1 MMEEDIM
8 SILKKEKEIWVTKF
22 DEEHAQKFRTQ
33 VMDAAA
39 GDPSRPIVI
48 YIDSYGGYVD
58 ALAKMIETLD
68 EIPNPIVTCCMGKAM
83 SCGAM
88 LLSHGDVRFLGKHS
102 RVMVH
107 EVSSGTIG
115 NVQDMKD
122 DVKET
127 VRLNEYFM
135 GLLAKNC
142 GFKNYEELRAVI
154 KEQDGRERYLVGED
168 ALKFGIVDAIGLPKV
183 SGRMGYEVAKQYSR
197 APFAARNEQTLLKTK
212 GKKKT
217 VRSSGKSS
225 VVNNKKKKKTSMERI
240 PSTKRATNAQK
251 SETKKR

>member
-1 MMEEDIM
+1 MEDDVVIK
-8 SILKKEKEIWVTKF
+8 SKEIWVTKF
-22 DEEHAQKFRTQ
+22 DEEHAQKFRDQ
-33 VMDAAA
+33 VMEVAAL
-39 GDPSRPIVI
+39 GPTKPVVV

-68 EIPNPIVTCCMGKAM
+68 EIPNPVVTCCMGKAM

-88 LLSHGDVRFLGKHS
+88 LLSHGDVRFLGRHS

-127 VRLNEYFM
+127 VRLNEHFM
-135 GLLAKNC
+135 GLLARNC
-142 GFKNYEELRAVI
+142 GFANYAELRSVI
-154 KEQDGRERYLVGED
+154 KEQDGRERYLHGEE
-168 ALKFGIVDAIGLPKV
+168 ALKFGIVDAIGTPKIHT
-183 SGRMGYEVAKQYSR
+183 RMTFEVTKQ
-197 APFAARNEQTLLKTK
+197 PLKQPLETRNKQTIKPRKSK

-217 VRSSGKSS
+217 AKSD
-225 VVNNKKKKKTSMERI
+225 TR
-240 PSTKRATNAQK
+240 KR
-251 SETKKR
+251 

>member
-1 MMEEDIM
+1 MEDEIM
-8 SILKKEKEIWVTKF
+8 IFPTKSSEIWVTKF
-22 DEEHAQKFRTQ
+22 DEESAQKFRAA
-33 VMDAAA
+33 VMDQAKS
-39 GDPSRPIVI
+39 DPTKPIVI

-68 EIPNPIVTCCMGKAM
+68 EVPNPIVTACMGKAM

-88 LLSHGDVRFLGKHS
+88 LLSHGDVRFLGRHS

-142 GFKNYEELRAVI
+142 GFKNYEELRTVI
-154 KEQDGRERYLVGED
+154 KEQDGRERYLFGNE
-168 ALKFGIVDAIGLPKV
+168 AIEFGIVDAIGTPRI
-183 SGRMGYEVAKQYSR
+183 SSRTMFEVTKQSVK
-197 APFAARNEQTLLKTK
+197 APFASRNKQTLLKTT
-212 GKKKT
+212 GKKKQ
-217 VRSSGKSS
+217 VRAAT
-225 VVNNKKKKKTSMERI
+225 KTA
-240 PSTKRATNAQK
+240 KRVKVAKK
-251 SETKKR
+251 SETKKK

>member
-1 MMEEDIM
+1 MEEEIV
-8 SILKKEKEIWVTKF
+8 SIPEIWVTKF
-22 DEEHAQKFRTQ
+22 DEEHAQKFRVAVQAVTK
-33 VMDAAA
+33 
-39 GDPSRPIVI
+39 GDPTRPVII

-68 EIPNPIVTCCMGKAM
+68 EIPNPIVTACMGKAM

-88 LLSHGDVRFLGKHS
+88 LLSHGDVRFLGRHS

-127 VRLNEYFM
+127 VRLNEHFM
-135 GLLAKNC
+135 GLLARNC
-142 GFKNYEELRAVI
+142 GFKSYAELRSVI
-154 KEQDGRERYLVGED
+154 KEQDGRERYLVGEQ
-168 ALKFGIVDAIGLPKV
+168 ALKFGIVDAIGLPKI
-183 SGRMGYEVAKQYSR
+183 SAKTIYEVSKQLVK
-197 APFAARNEQTLLKTK
+197 APFASRNKQTIAN
-212 GKKKT
+212 GKKKA
-217 VRSSGKSS
+217 VKR
-225 VVNNKKKKKTSMERI
+225 KTS
-240 PSTKRATNAQK
+240 KKK

>member
-1 MMEEDIM
+1 MEEETLTGIP
-8 SILKKEKEIWVTKF
+8 EIWVTKF
-22 DEEHAQKFRTQ
+22 DEEHAQKFRVAVQ
-33 VMDAAA
+33 AATK
-39 GDPSRPIVI
+39 GDPTRPIIV

-68 EIPNPIVTCCMGKAM
+68 EIPNPVVTACMGKAM

-88 LLSHGDVRFLGKHS
+88 LLSHGDVRFLGRHS

-127 VRLNEYFM
+127 VRLNEHFM
-135 GLLAKNC
+135 GLLARNC
-142 GFKNYEELRAVI
+142 GFKSYAELRSVI
-154 KEQDGRERYLVGED
+154 KEQDGRERYLFGEE

-183 SGRMGYEVAKQYSR
+183 SGKISYEVTKQLVK
-197 APFAARNEQTLLKTK
+197 APFASRNKQVILK
-212 GKKKT
+212 GKKKA
-217 VRSSGKSS
+217 VKQ
-225 VVNNKKKKKTSMERI
+225 KTS
-240 PSTKRATNAQK
+240 KKK

>member
-1 MMEEDIM
+1 MEEDIM
-8 SILKKEKEIWVTKF
+8 HLLKKDKEIWVTKF
-22 DEEHAQKFRTQ
+22 DEEHAQKFRQQ

-142 GFKNYEELRAVI
+142 GFANYEELRAVI
-154 KEQDGRERYLVGED
+154 KEQDGRERYLVGNE
-168 ALKFGIVDAIGLPKV
+168 ALAFGIVDAIGLPKV
-183 SGRMGYEVAKQYSR
+183 SGRMGYEVTKQHTR
-197 APFAARNEQTLLKTK
+197 APFASRNKQTLLKTK

-217 VRSSGKSS
+217 VRATKGAS
-225 VVNNKKKKKTSMERI
+225 VSKKQSKETKK
-240 PSTKRATNAQK
+240 PSTKRPSATEK

>member
-1 MMEEDIM
+1 MEDEIM
-8 SILKKEKEIWVTKF
+8 IFPAKAQEIWVTKF
-22 DEEHAQKFRTQ
+22 DEESAQKFRAA
-33 VMDAAA
+33 VMAEAKM
-39 GDPSRPIVI
+39 DPTKPIVI

-68 EIPNPIVTCCMGKAM
+68 EVPNPIVTCCMGKAM

-88 LLSHGDVRFLGKHS
+88 LLSHGDVRFLGRHS

-154 KEQDGRERYLVGED
+154 KEQDGRERYLFGQE
-168 ALKFGIVDAIGLPKV
+168 AIEFGIVDAIGTPNISSRTV
-183 SGRMGYEVAKQYSR
+183 YEVTKKPIK
-197 APFAARNEQTLLKTK
+197 APFASRNKQTLLAPKST
-212 GKKKT
+212 GKKKSAKP
-217 VRSSGKSS
+217 VKAA
-225 VVNNKKKKKTSMERI
+225 K
-240 PSTKRATNAQK
+240 K
-251 SETKKR
+251 SETKKK

>member
-1 MMEEDIM
+1 MEEEIV
-8 SILKKEKEIWVTKF
+8 SIPEIWVTKF
-22 DEEHAQKFRTQ
+22 DEEHAQKFRVAVQAVTK
-33 VMDAAA
+33 
-39 GDPSRPIVI
+39 GDPTRPVII

-68 EIPNPIVTCCMGKAM
+68 EIPNPIVTACMGKAM

-88 LLSHGDVRFLGKHS
+88 LLSHGDVRFLGRHS

-127 VRLNEYFM
+127 VRLNEHFM
-135 GLLAKNC
+135 GLLARNC
-142 GFKNYEELRAVI
+142 GFKSYAELRSVI
-154 KEQDGRERYLVGED
+154 KEQDGRERYLVGEQ
-168 ALKFGIVDAIGLPKV
+168 ALKFGIVDAIGIPKI
-183 SGRMGYEVAKQYSR
+183 SAKTIYEVSKQLVK
-197 APFAARNEQTLLKTK
+197 APFPSRNKQTIAN
-212 GKKKT
+212 GKKKA
-217 VRSSGKSS
+217 VKR
-225 VVNNKKKKKTSMERI
+225 KTS
-240 PSTKRATNAQK
+240 KKK

>member
-1 MMEEDIM
+1 MEEEIM
-8 SILKKEKEIWVTKF
+8 IIPKSQEIWVTKF
-22 DEEHAQKFRTQ
+22 DEEHAQKFRSA
-33 VMDAAA
+33 VMDQAKS
-39 GDPSRPIVI
+39 DPTKPIVI

-68 EIPNPIVTCCMGKAM
+68 EVPNPIVTACMGKAM

-88 LLSHGDVRFLGKHS
+88 LLSHGDVRFLGRHS

-107 EVSSGTIG
+107 EVSSGTFG

-127 VRLNEYFM
+127 IRLNEYFM

-154 KEQDGRERYLVGED
+154 KEQDGRERYLFGDD
-168 ALKFGIVDAIGLPKV
+168 AIKFGIVDAIGTPSIGSRV
-183 SGRMGYEVAKQYSR
+183 MYEVTKKPVK
-197 APFAARNEQTLLKTK
+197 APFATRNKQTIAGVKST
-212 GKKKT
+212 GKKK
-217 VRSSGKSS
+217 S
-225 VVNNKKKKKTSMERI
+225 V
-240 PSTKRATNAQK
+240 KRTAKK
-251 SETKKR
+251 SETKKK

>member
-1 MMEEDIM
+1 MKNVLHFLDEE
-8 SILKKEKEIWVTKF
+8 SASHEIWVTKF
-22 DEEHAQKFRTQ
+22 DEEHAQKFRK
-33 VMDAAA
+33 VVLDFAKL
-39 GDPSRPIVI
+39 DSHRPIII

-68 EIPNPIVTCCMGKAM
+68 EINNPIITACMGKAM

-88 LLSHGDVRFLGKHS
+88 LLSHGDVRFLGRHS

-115 NVQDMKD
+115 NVQDMKE

-135 GLLAKNC
+135 GLLARNC
-142 GFKNYEELRAVI
+142 GFKNYEEFRAVI
-154 KEQDGRERYLVGED
+154 KEQDGRDRYLVGAD

-183 SGRMGYEVAKQYSR
+183 TGKVIYEISKQPTKALAAGRNKQTHKVKEPS
-197 APFAARNEQTLLKTK
+197 
-212 GKKKT
+212 GKKTPAK
-217 VRSSGKSS
+217 RKSD
-225 VVNNKKKKKTSMERI
+225 TR
-240 PSTKRATNAQK
+240 KRK
-251 SETKKR
+251 

>member
-1 MMEEDIM
+1 MEEEIM
-8 SILKKEKEIWVTKF
+8 IIPKTQEIWVTKF
-22 DEEHAQKFRTQ
+22 DEESAQKFRQ
-33 VMDAAA
+33 AVMDQSRV
-39 GDPSRPIVI
+39 DPTRPIVI

-68 EIPNPIVTCCMGKAM
+68 EVPNPIVTACMGKAM

-88 LLSHGDVRFLGKHS
+88 LLSHGDVRFLGRHS

-107 EVSSGTIG
+107 EVSSGTFG

-127 VRLNEYFM
+127 IRLNEYFM

-142 GFKNYEELRAVI
+142 GFKNYDELRSII
-154 KEQDGRERYLVGED
+154 KDQDGRERYIFGDD
-168 ALKFGIVDAIGLPKV
+168 AIKFGIVDAIGTPKINSRV
-183 SGRMGYEVAKQYSR
+183 MYEVAKQPIKGR
-197 APFAARNEQTLLKTK
+197 FAARNKQALINAP

-217 VRSSGKSS
+217 SR
-225 VVNNKKKKKTSMERI
+225 KT
-240 PSTKRATNAQK
+240 KK
-251 SETKKR
+251 SETKKK